1 MNARRRTNEN
11 GDLRPSRVVRQTGTN
26 RFLEVVGCRACCF
39 MRGSMKRK
47 VGACFCYFVKRRC
60 YRTSLTSKL
69 RSKLNV
75 PWCIRMSFGYFLQD
89 ATPMR

>member
-11 GDLRPSRVVRQTGTN
+11 GDLPVGWLDKLVQTGFWGGGGMQGMLFHAGEHEA
-26 RFLEVVGCRACCF
+26 RVD
-39 MRGSMKRK
+39 
-47 VGACFCYFVKRRC
+47 ACFCYFVKRRC

-75 PWCIRMSFGYFLQD
+75 AWRIRMSFAYFLQD